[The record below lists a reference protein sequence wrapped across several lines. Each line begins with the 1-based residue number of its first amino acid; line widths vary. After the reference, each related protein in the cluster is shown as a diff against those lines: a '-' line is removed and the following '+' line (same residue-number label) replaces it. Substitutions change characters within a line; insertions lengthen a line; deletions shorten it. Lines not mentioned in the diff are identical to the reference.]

1 MGRKIDVTLE
11 ALIPTDDYA
20 NIRVALKAYDIDVE
34 EDVEAQTQECLS
46 AWVTVTRILNSGMQ
60 EEVASLLLDPDRD
73 PSALKATIDG
83 FEGRFTQ
90 FERIISRVA
99 TKVKAVADDVD
110 AIKTAV
116 KELKKPK
123 PKPKPAP
130 KKSAPK
136 KPATQ
141 ATDK

>member
-46 AWVTVTRILNSGMQ
+46 AWVKVTRILNSGMQ
-60 EEVASLLLDPDRD
+60 EEVASLLIDPDKD

-83 FEGRFTQ
+83 YEGRFEQ
-90 FERIISRVA
+90 FERIISRVV
-99 TKVKAVADDVD
+99 TKVKSVADDVD
-110 AIKTAV
+110 ATKTAV
-116 KELKKPK
+116 EELKKPK
-123 PKPKPAP
+123 TLL
-130 KKSAPK
+130 KKSSAK
-136 KPATQ
+136 KSSKASKTL
-141 ATDK
+141 TDK